1 MKSFGLPLVL
11 STLATMAAART
22 NLAGCTSSATVNQWN
37 EASMI
42 WFVPETGEI
51 CDFPDCGGGR
61 APPKY
66 SVPGC
71 PLYTGTATITPSYL
85 PGYGPDATTGATA
98 TRTDA
103 APTGATATSN
113 ISTFTTL
120 TTTGTASSSRSL
132 ITPAPSSPSSSAVPS
147 SSQVSSASDSTTD
160 SDSSLTSSSSDS
172 PTETPEVPIS
182 QGGAGSLGFNGAGLM
197 LGLAA
202 VIAMAL

>member
-11 STLATMAAART
+11 STLAAMAVART
-22 NLAGCTSSATVNQWN
+22 DLAGCTSSATVNQWN

-61 APPKY
+61 APPKHN
-66 SVPGC
+66 VPGC
-71 PLYTGTATITPSYL
+71 PQYTGTATVTPSYL
-85 PGYGPDATTGATA
+85 PGYGPGATTGATA
-98 TRTDA
+98 TPTNA
-103 APTGATATSN
+103 APTGATTTGD

-132 ITPAPSSPSSSAVPS
+132 ITPAPSSPSSSPGPS
-147 SSQVSSASDSTTD
+147 SSQVSSASDATTN
-160 SDSSLTSSSSDS
+160 SGSSSTSSSSGS

-182 QGGAGSLGFNGAGLM
+182 HGGAGSLAFNAAGSI

-202 VIAMAL
+202 AIAMAL